1 LDIVH
6 IELAAYSDVFFGR
19 FDAYFCHAD
28 IIRMGGAA
36 QKYQDQSNGEIQN
49 EMLVELGKMVGYRH
63 KNRTLR

>member
-6 IELAAYSDVFFGR
+6 IELAAYSDIFFGR
-19 FDAYFCHAD
+19 FDAYFCYAD

-36 QKYQDQSNGEIQN
+36 QKYQDQRNGEIQN
-49 EMLVELGKMVGYRH
+49 EILVELEEVIRYRH